1 MTTEN
6 VDYNK
11 LFRLDGKVA
20 LVTGGARG
28 IGAEVCRAL
37 AAAGAKVMVTDLL
50 EDDGQATVEA
60 LNESGAQAE
69 FRKQDVCNEDQWEAT
84 VAATLDQLGGL
95 DVLVNNAGVEAM
107 KFVTDTELA
116 DFRQVMEV
124 NVTGVFLGCKHAV
137 RAMRPQGRA
146 GQGGSII
153 NLSSIAGLV
162 GFPALHAY
170 TASKGA
176 VRAMTKSVAV
186 ECGRLNQGVRCN
198 SIHPGLIKTKLSDVF
213 LSQFVDVGLMESTQ
227 AAEDAF
233 VSATPLGHNGAPSDI
248 AAGALYL
255 ASDASRYVTGTELII
270 DGGYTAT

>member
-50 EDDGQATVEA
+50 EDEGQATVEA
-60 LNESGAQAE
+60 LKQDGAQAA
-69 FRKQDVCNEDQWEAT
+69 FRKQDVCDEDQWEAT

-116 DFRQVMEV
+116 DFRQVMDV
-124 NVTGVFLGCKHAV
+124 NINGVFLGCKHAV
-137 RAMRPQGRA
+137 RAMRPQGQA

-176 VRAMTKSVAV
+176 VRVMTKSVAV

-198 SIHPGLIKTKLSDVF
+198 SIHPGLIKTELSDIF

-227 AAEDAF
+227 AAEEAF
-233 VSATPLGHNGAPSDI
+233 VSAIPLGHNGA
-248 AAGALYL
+248 
-255 ASDASRYVTGTELII
+255 
-270 DGGYTAT
+270 